1 MTQAPARRRPVA
13 LLLALLLGAS
23 LAGASAFAGSDHEK
37 AMRAVR
43 EGRAL
48 PLAEIL
54 PGIESRIGGRVL
66 EVELEREDGRY
77 FYEFKMVTT
86 SGRLLEVMVDAASG
100 RVVEIE
106 DD

>member
-1 MTQAPARRRPVA
+1 MTQAFARSRFAA
-13 LLLALLLGAS
+13 LSFVLLAGAS
-23 LAGASAFAGSDHEK
+23 LAGASALAGGDHEK

-66 EVELEREDGRY
+66 EVELERDDGRY

-100 RVVEIE
+100 RVIEIE

>member
-1 MTQAPARRRPVA
+1 MTRVPVRRRF
-13 LLLALLLGAS
+13 LSICLALVLGAG
-23 LAGASAFAGSDHEK
+23 LAGASALAGDDHED
-37 AMRAVR
+37 ARRAVR
-43 EGRAL
+43 DGRAK

-66 EVELEREDGRY
+66 EVEFEREDGRY
-77 FYEFKMVTT
+77 FYEFKMVTP